1 MARPID
7 TNSGAATVADDYD
20 AICRVVQ
27 LCLDG
32 ESTGNVEKLR
42 EAFHDDARMFGSL
55 AGERYDVPISELFDM
70 VASTPADTGNYRA
83 RILAV
88 HQTADA
94 AFATVAE
101 EGCWGT
107 VSFTDYL
114 SLTRINGTWKI
125 VNKLFAHTG
134 GEPPEME

>member
-42 EAFHDDARMFGSL
+42 EAFHDDARMFGLL

-88 HQTADA
+88 HQTRMPRSLRLQKKGVGGR
-94 AFATVAE
+94 FP
-101 EGCWGT
+101 
-107 VSFTDYL
+107 
-114 SLTRINGTWKI
+114 SLTTC
-125 VNKLFAHTG
+125 
-134 GEPPEME
+134 P

>member
-32 ESTGNVEKLR
+32 ESTGSVEKLR
-42 EAFHDDARMFGSL
+42 EAFHEDARMFGLL

-70 VASTPADTGNYRA
+70 VASTPGDTGGN
-83 RILAV
+83 
-88 HQTADA
+88 TAPG
-94 AFATVAE
+94 FSPCTRPRTPRSRRLQKRGV
-101 EGCWGT
+101 GGR
-107 VSFTDYL
+107 SP
-114 SLTRINGTWKI
+114 SLTTC
-125 VNKLFAHTG
+125 
-134 GEPPEME
+134 P